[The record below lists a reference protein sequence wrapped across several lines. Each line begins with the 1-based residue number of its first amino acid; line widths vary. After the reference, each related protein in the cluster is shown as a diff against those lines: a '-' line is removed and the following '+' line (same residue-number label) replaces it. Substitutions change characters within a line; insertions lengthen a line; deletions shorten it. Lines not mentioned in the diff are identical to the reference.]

1 MNLLTT
7 SGTARLLELSSE
19 SVRAYERAGK
29 LPATRT
35 ESGMRLFRRADV
47 ERLAAARRIRGQGK
61 AGQNR
66 QPVQA

>member
-7 SGTARLLELSSE
+7 SGAARLLELSSE

-47 ERLAAARRIRGQGK
+47 ERLAAERRRRGQGK

>member
-7 SGTARLLELSSE
+7 SAVARLLELSSE

-35 ESGMRLFRRADV
+35 ENGMRLFRRADV
-47 ERLAAARRIRGQGK
+47 ERLRRQREMQAARRRGE
-61 AGQNR
+61 
-66 QPVQA
+66 PVAAS